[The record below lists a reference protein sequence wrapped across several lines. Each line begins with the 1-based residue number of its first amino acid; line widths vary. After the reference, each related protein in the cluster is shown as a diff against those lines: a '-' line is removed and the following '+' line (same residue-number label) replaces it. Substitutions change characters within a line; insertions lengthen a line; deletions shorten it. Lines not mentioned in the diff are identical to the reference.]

1 MRYHGSGCVKP
12 LGMAVGNHWDRSGG
26 FGFVAGRGCCCAMP
40 FDYHR
45 RSSAMRVLRKLDIQ
59 SAQLMV
65 LGGNKED
72 LLTFLLQTLSPI
84 V

>member
-1 MRYHGSGCVKP
+1 
-12 LGMAVGNHWDRSGG
+12 
-26 FGFVAGRGCCCAMP
+26 
-40 FDYHR
+40 
-45 RSSAMRVLRKLDIQ
+45 MRVLRKLDIQ